1 MKDTNDH
8 QSDERFSLAEWARSI
23 KWSALQEM
31 LQQDARTGSI
41 SFALGLPAV
50 ELFPTKALA
59 QAVAQVM
66 STNPAALQYGA
77 PCEKLKTQIARLMSE
92 RGVACRKEQI
102 FLCAGAQ
109 QGMSLLARLLLDP
122 GGQAMME
129 EMAYTGFQQAIEPF
143 RPLILSVPTDLDA
156 GIEVDRVSSLLKGG
170 ARPSFIYVVT
180 EGHNPLAVSISIERR
195 VRLVELARQYK
206 IPIIE
211 DDAYGF
217 LRYGSTCAPP
227 LRALDEQW
235 VLYIGTFSKIL
246 APAFRVGWIVAPE
259 WLMYRLSI
267 VKEASDIDT
276 STFAQHV
283 VSSYIDQGSLPE
295 HIAELRSEYKR
306 RRDSMLL
313 ALGKHF
319 PHGSRWRE
327 PNSGLFIWV
336 ELPKTIDTTELL
348 KVASETERVTF
359 IPGSSF
365 CVNGKTGY
373 SNCLRL
379 NFSNSSP
386 ERIEEG
392 IERLSRALQ
401 AVGA

>member
-1 MKDTNDH
+1 MKNTNRH
-8 QSDERFSLAEWARSI
+8 SSSERFTLAEWANEI
-23 KWSALQEM
+23 KWSALQER
-31 LQQDARTGSI
+31 LQQVAPTGTI

-50 ELFPTKALA
+50 ELFPTDALA
-59 QAVAQVM
+59 QAVLQVM

-77 PCEKLKTQIARLMSE
+77 PCEMLKTQIVQLMSE

-109 QGMSLLARLLLDP
+109 QGMSLLARLLLNP

-129 EMAYTGFQQAIEPF
+129 EMAYTGFQQVIEPF
-143 RPLILSVPTDLDA
+143 KPLILTVPTDLDA

-180 EGHNPLAVSISIERR
+180 EGHNPLAVSISIDRR
-195 VRLVELARQYK
+195 MRLVELARQYE

-217 LRYGSTCAPP
+217 LHYGSTPAPP

-276 STFAQHV
+276 STFAQHII
-283 VSSYIDQGSLPE
+283 SGYIDQGNLPE
-295 HIAELRSEYKR
+295 HIAGLRREYKR
-306 RRDSMLL
+306 RRDSMLF
-313 ALGKHF
+313 ALGEHF

-336 ELPKTIDTTELL
+336 ELPNTIDTTELL
-348 KVASETERVTF
+348 RVAYERERVAF
-359 IPGSSF
+359 IPGNSF
-365 CVNGKTGY
+365 CVSGKTGH

-386 ERIEEG
+386 EQIEEG
-392 IERLSRALQ
+392 VERLSRALQ
-401 AVGA
+401 TVGA